1 MAAAIC
7 LHRGI
12 QTKDSSHATTIL
24 KIFLW
29 FWATVAV
36 TGISLVLAFILQP
49 LGVASRWHAS
59 LADTTHFFGSA
70 AVAALDQGGIAAAS
84 EYIHRLSVDAQIHA
98 CIFDAA
104 GTPLAGTFCPEFTA
118 MAMHVAEGKPED
130 FAIREGFIRMAVPIK
145 RANGP
150 AYIYASELVAGP
162 RAALGTD
169 PLVILLRGGLALIV
183 SGLVC
188 YFLTLYLT
196 APILRLRTAALQI
209 TGGQLSV
216 RAERKMES
224 RRDELGDLVR
234 AFNQM
239 ADKTEH
245 LISSQRQLV
254 YDVSHEFRSP
264 LARLNV
270 SLDLLR
276 RRGCEDSA
284 LIRME
289 TDLRM
294 LNEMIGRLLT
304 VAKLEATSTLHA
316 PLQVDLNSLLESVV
330 GDAAF
335 EAQEK
340 GIHFEVVQSADLSVL
355 AEPTLLRSAIENV
368 LRNAVRYTHTET
380 MVEVLLGPDP
390 VMTTNE
396 AILVIR
402 DHGPGVPE
410 EDLANIF
417 KPFYRVSDSRSQ
429 ETGGVGLGLAITE
442 RIVRLHRGSIHA
454 LNAPNGGLQVEMRF
468 PRVF

>member
-1 MAAAIC
+1 MRR
-7 LHRGI
+7 LF
-12 QTKDSSHATTIL
+12 L

-29 FWATVAV
+29 FWATVAL

-49 LGVASRWHAS
+49 QGVASRWHAS
-59 LADTTHFFGSA
+59 LADTTRFFGYA
-70 AVAALDQGGIAAAS
+70 AAAALDQGGTPAAS
-84 EYIHRLSVDAQIHA
+84 EYIDRLGADAQIHA

-104 GTPLAGTFCPEFTA
+104 GKPLAGKFCAEFTG
-118 MAMHVAEGKPED
+118 MAMQVVNGEAEA
-130 FAIREGFIRMAVPIK
+130 FAVRQGFIRMAVLLK
-145 RANGP
+145 RPSGP
-150 AYIYASELVAGP
+150 TYIYASELVAGP

-169 PLVILLRGGLALIV
+169 PAMVLLRGGLALIV

-196 APILRLRTAALQI
+196 APILRLRTAALEI

-216 RAERKMES
+216 RAERRMES

-239 ADKTEH
+239 AEKTEH

-270 SLDLLR
+270 TLDLLR
-276 RRGCEDSA
+276 RRGCDDSA
-284 LIRME
+284 LNRME
-289 TDLRM
+289 TDLRR

-304 VAKLEATSTLHA
+304 VAKLEATATLET
-316 PLQVDLNSLLESVV
+316 PLRVDLNSLLESVV

-340 GIHFEVVQSADLSVL
+340 GIHFEVVQSAGLFVQGDS
-355 AEPTLLRSAIENV
+355 TLLRSAIENV
-368 LRNAVRYTHTET
+368 LRNAVRYTRTGT
-380 MVEVLLGPDP
+380 TVEVLLGADP
-390 VMTTNE
+390 AISTNQ
-396 AILVIR
+396 AVLVIR
-402 DHGPGVPE
+402 DHGPGVPN

-417 KPFYRVSDSRSQ
+417 RPFYRVSDSRSQ
-429 ETGGVGLGLAITE
+429 ETGGVGLGLAIAE
-442 RIVRLHRGSIHA
+442 RIIRLHRGSIRA
-454 LNAPNGGLQVEMRF
+454 LNVASGGLQVEMRF
-468 PRVF
+468 PRVFR

>member
-1 MAAAIC
+1 MRR
-7 LHRGI
+7 LF
-12 QTKDSSHATTIL
+12 L

-29 FWATVAV
+29 FWATVAL

-49 LGVASRWHAS
+49 QGVASRWHGS
-59 LADTTHFFGSA
+59 LSDSTRFFGFA
-70 AVAALDQGGIAAAS
+70 AVAALEQGGVGAAS
-84 EYIHRLSVDAQIHA
+84 EYINRLNVDAHIHA
-98 CIFDAA
+98 CLFDAQ
-104 GTPLAGTFCPEFTA
+104 GKPLVGTFCPEFTG
-118 MAMHVAEGKPED
+118 MAMHLVNGGPED
-130 FAIREGFIRMAVPIK
+130 FAVREGFIRMAVPLE
-145 RANGP
+145 RSNGP
-150 AYIYASELVAGP
+150 NYIYASELVAGP

-169 PLVILLRGGLALIV
+169 PAIVLIRGGVALTV

-216 RAERKMES
+216 RAERRMEL
-224 RRDELGDLVR
+224 RRDEFGDLVR

-254 YDVSHEFRSP
+254 YDVSHEVRSP

-276 RRGCEDSA
+276 RRGCDDPA
-284 LIRME
+284 LDRME
-289 TDLRM
+289 TDLRR

-304 VAKLEATSTLHA
+304 IAKLEATSTLHT
-316 PLQVDLNSLLESVV
+316 PMQIDLNSLVESVI

-340 GIHFEVVQSADLSVL
+340 GIHFEVAQSADLFVDG
-355 AEPTLLRSAIENV
+355 EPTLLRSAIENV
-368 LRNAVRYTHTET
+368 LRNAVRYTGTGT
-380 MVEVLLGPDP
+380 TVEVSLGVDS
-390 VMTTNE
+390 VLSTNE
-396 AILVIR
+396 AILSVR
-402 DHGPGVPE
+402 DHGPGVPNE
-410 EDLANIF
+410 ELSNIF

-429 ETGGVGLGLAITE
+429 ETGGVGLGLAIAE
-442 RIVRLHRGSIHA
+442 RIVRLHRGSIRA

-468 PRVF
+468 PRIFKG

>member
-1 MAAAIC
+1 MRR
-7 LHRGI
+7 LF
-12 QTKDSSHATTIL
+12 L

-29 FWATVAV
+29 FWATVAL

-49 LGVASRWHAS
+49 QGVASRWHAS
-59 LADTTHFFGSA
+59 LADTTRVFGAA
-70 AVAALDQGGIAAAS
+70 AVAALDQGGIADAS
-84 EYIHRLSVDAQIHA
+84 EYIDRLGVDAQIHA

-104 GTPLAGTFCPEFTA
+104 AKPLAGTSCSEFTA
-118 MAMHVAEGKPED
+118 MALHVAKGEPED
-130 FAIREGFIRMAVPIK
+130 FAIRQGFIRMAVPIK
-145 RANGP
+145 RPSGP
-150 AYIYASELVAGP
+150 TYIYASELVAGP

-169 PLVILLRGGLALIV
+169 PAVVVLRGGLALIV

-196 APILRLRTAALQI
+196 APILRLRSAALQI

-216 RAERKMES
+216 RAERTMES
-224 RRDELGDLVR
+224 RRDELGDLVC

-284 LIRME
+284 LNRME

-330 GDAAF
+330 GDAEF
-335 EAQEK
+335 EAQER
-340 GIHFEVVQSADLSVL
+340 GIHFEVVQSADLFVL
-355 AEPTLLRSAIENV
+355 GEPTLLRSAIENV
-368 LRNAVRYTHTET
+368 LRNAVRYSHTGT
-380 MVEVLLGPDP
+380 TVEALLGPDP
-390 VMTTNE
+390 AITTSE

-410 EDLANIF
+410 GELANIF
-417 KPFYRVSDSRSQ
+417 TPFYRVSNSRSQ
-429 ETGGVGLGLAITE
+429 ETGGVGLGLAIAE
-442 RIVRLHRGSIHA
+442 RIVRLHRGSIRA
-454 LNAPNGGLQVEMRF
+454 LNRPDGGLQVEIRF
-468 PRVF
+468 PRVFQRPG

>member
-1 MAAAIC
+1 MRR
-7 LHRGI
+7 LF
-12 QTKDSSHATTIL
+12 L

-29 FWATVAV
+29 FWATVAL
-36 TGISLVLAFILQP
+36 TGVSLVLAFILQP
-49 LGVASRWHAS
+49 QGVASRWHAS
-59 LADTTHFFGSA
+59 LADTTRFFGSA

-84 EYIHRLSVDAQIHA
+84 AYIDRLGVDAQIHA
-98 CIFDAA
+98 CIFDAD
-104 GTPLAGTFCPEFTA
+104 GKPLAGTFCSEFTA
-118 MAMHVAEGKPED
+118 MAMHVANGEPED
-130 FAIREGFIRMAVPIK
+130 FAIRQGFIRMAVPLK
-145 RANGP
+145 LSGGP
-150 AYIYASELVAGP
+150 TYIYASELVAGP

-169 PLVILLRGGLALIV
+169 PAVVLLRGGLALVV

-216 RAERKMES
+216 RAERRMES

-276 RRGCEDSA
+276 RRGCDDSA
-284 LIRME
+284 LSRME
-289 TDLRM
+289 TDLRR

-304 VAKLEATSTLHA
+304 VAKLEATSTLQT

-340 GIHFEVVQSADLSVL
+340 GIRFEMVQSADLSVQGD
-355 AEPTLLRSAIENV
+355 PTLLRSAIENV
-368 LRNAVRYTHTET
+368 LRNAVRYTRTET
-380 MVEVLLGPDP
+380 TVELLLGADP
-390 VMTTNE
+390 AISTNE
-396 AILVIR
+396 AVLVIR
-402 DHGPGVPE
+402 DHGPGVPTE
-410 EDLANIF
+410 ELANIF

-429 ETGGVGLGLAITE
+429 ETGGVGLGLAIAE
-442 RIVRLHRGSIHA
+442 RIVRLHRGSIRA
-454 LNAPNGGLQVEMRF
+454 LNVPNGGLQVEMRF
-468 PRVF
+468 PRVFR